1 MAAAMLTTKNK
12 SMMLRVEQYL
22 SHRRGLGS
30 PLRTTA
36 YTLRAFARFADG
48 DVPGQRLTCLL
59 AMRWIDSHPQDM
71 RVTRN
76 NRVAALR
83 GFARFCQALDS
94 RTEVPPLSLL
104 SSKPKRR
111 APHIFSDSQVRCLM
125 RRTRHLRSS
134 RARLRRM
141 TMETLIGLLA
151 CTGLRIGEALR
162 LRFKDFDAR
171 VGLIHISRT
180 KHSPERDLPLH
191 PSTVRALRHYQDAR
205 WRQYPAGEH
214 FFVGP
219 GGRPLSVYNA
229 RHSFGLVARGLRV
242 NGARARPRLHDLRHS
257 LATKLIARWSRQSAP
272 VEHRLLLL
280 SRYLGH
286 RHFSDTYWY
295 LEPDRAALQWAAA
308 SFSRY
313 HRGTAAS
320 R

>member
-1 MAAAMLTTKNK
+1 
-12 SMMLRVEQYL
+12 MMLRVEQYL

-36 YTLRAFARFADG
+36 YMLRAFARFADE
-48 DVPGQRLTCLL
+48 DAPGQRLTCSL
-59 AMRWIDSHPQDM
+59 ATRWIDTHPRDM

-94 RTEVPPLSLL
+94 HTEVPPLALL

-111 APHIFSDSQVRCLM
+111 APHIFSDYQVRCLM
-125 RRTRHLRSS
+125 RRTQHLRAS
-134 RARLRRM
+134 RARLRGM
-141 TMETLIGLLA
+141 TMKTLIGLLA

-162 LRFKDFDAR
+162 LRFRDFDAR
-171 VGLIHISRT
+171 AGLIHISRT

-191 PSTVRALRHYQDAR
+191 SSTVRALRYYQEVR
-205 WRQYPAGEH
+205 WRQYPGGEH

-219 GGRPLSVYNA
+219 CGKPLTVYNA
-229 RHSFGLVARGLRV
+229 RHSFACVARGLRV

-257 LATKLIARWSRQSAP
+257 FATKLIAQWSRQPAP

-313 HRGTAAS
+313 HRRTGVS

>member
-1 MAAAMLTTKNK
+1 
-12 SMMLRVEQYL
+12 
-22 SHRRGLGS
+22 
-30 PLRTTA
+30 
-36 YTLRAFARFADG
+36 
-48 DVPGQRLTCLL
+48 
-59 AMRWIDSHPQDM
+59 
-71 RVTRN
+71 
-76 NRVAALR
+76 
-83 GFARFCQALDS
+83 
-94 RTEVPPLSLL
+94 
-104 SSKPKRR
+104 
-111 APHIFSDSQVRCLM
+111 
-125 RRTRHLRSS
+125 
-134 RARLRRM
+134 M

-162 LRFKDFDAR
+162 LRFQDFDAR
-171 VGLIHISRT
+171 AGLIHILRT

-191 PSTVRALRHYQDAR
+191 PSTVRALQRYQRAR
-205 WRQYPAGEH
+205 WQQYPAGEH

-219 GGRPLSVYNA
+219 WGKPLTVYNA
-229 RHSFGLVARGLRV
+229 RHSVGCVARGLQV

-257 LATKLIARWSRQSAP
+257 LATKLIAQWSRQPAP

-308 SFSRY
+308 SFSTY

>member
-1 MAAAMLTTKNK
+1 MLATKNQ

-36 YTLRAFARFADG
+36 YMLRAFARFADE
-48 DVPGQRLTCLL
+48 DSPGQRLTCSL
-59 AMRWIDSHPQDM
+59 AMRWIDSHPRDM

-94 RTEVPPLSLL
+94 RTEVPPLALL

-111 APHIFSDSQVRCLM
+111 APHIFSDAQVRLLM

-134 RARLRRM
+134 KARLRRM
-141 TMETLIGLLA
+141 TIETLIGLLA

-162 LRFKDFDAR
+162 LRFQDFDAR
-171 VGLIHISRT
+171 AGLIHISRT

-191 PSTVRALRHYQDAR
+191 PSTVHALRRYLEAR
-205 WRQYPAGEH
+205 WRQYPTGEH

-219 GGRPLSVYNA
+219 WGKPLTVYNA
-229 RHSFGLVARGLRV
+229 RESFCRVARDLRV
-242 NGARARPRLHDLRHS
+242 NGARVRPRLHDLRHS
-257 LATKLIARWSRQSAP
+257 LATKLIARWTRQSAP

-295 LEPDRAALQWAAA
+295 LQPDRAALQWAAA

-313 HRGTAAS
+313 HRGTTAS

>member
-1 MAAAMLTTKNK
+1 MADPVRATQNK

-30 PLRTTA
+30 PLLTTA
-36 YTLRAFARFADG
+36 YVLRAFARFADE
-48 DVPGQRLTCLL
+48 DAPEQLLTCSL
-59 AMRWIDSHPQDM
+59 ATRWIDSHPREM

-76 NRVAALR
+76 NHIIALR

-94 RTEVPPLSLL
+94 RTEVPPLALL

-111 APHIFSDSQVRCLM
+111 APHIFSDSQVRRMM
-125 RRTRHLRSS
+125 RRARDLKSS
-134 RARLRRM
+134 RARLRRT

-162 LRFKDFDAR
+162 LRFQDFDAR
-171 VGLIHISRT
+171 AGLIHISRT

-191 PSTVRALRHYQDAR
+191 PSTVRALQHYQQVR
-205 WRQYPAGEH
+205 WRRYPAGQH

-219 GGRPLSVYNA
+219 WGKPLTVHNA
-229 RHSFGLVARGLRV
+229 RDSFARVARGLRL

-257 LATKLIARWSRQSAP
+257 FATKLIAQWGCQPAP

-308 SFSRY
+308 SFSRH
-313 HRGTAAS
+313 HRGTVAS
-320 R
+320 